1 MFVPEYE
8 ITINEDHFKSTGLST
23 KKYCRII
30 GYFDELNTLR
40 EYYLTIIGNS
50 SKVNDFLTNNRHNIF
65 DLTNTKQFYSGL
77 ITEEANQLK
86 INSTTQFRKN
96 TTKDHI
102 IQRKKFIKI
111 IMNRLV
117 SDVDM
122 TREDF
127 IDMLINGGGYSIM
140 TKDEH
145 SIITELSKKNKTL
158 FNYELYKLHDIKFV
172 GSQDFIDDRLFKY
185 HLLIN

>member
-77 ITEEANQLK
+77 ITEEANRLK

-111 IMNRLV
+111 IMNLLV
-117 SDVDM
+117 SDINV
-122 TREDF
+122 TREIF

-145 SIITELSKKNKTL
+145 SIITELSKKNKSL
-158 FNYELYKLHDIKFV
+158 YNYELYKLQGIKFV
-172 GSQDFIDDRLFKY
+172 GNQEFIDDRLLKY